1 MAFAAKK
8 VILLP
13 PELVRAFQQKEDHLK
28 TGVLT
33 KVKQQLDCEMEK
45 ILASDLPTT
54 EKLQLYNETLQKF
67 MNLNQQPALPQKL
80 QIDPPTESVKPVESA
95 TPRVHATERIPMA
108 ASSTPTDYADLNK
121 LIATFPIKLRNKA
134 KQLLN
139 SGVDWNEL
147 GEWLVDS
154 TPVVNSNIID
164 LVNYTIRV
172 SKPTSKPVG
181 LAEFTTY
188 LSDFDNAANPT
199 ESQYNLGR
207 WHSF

>member
-80 QIDPPTESVKPVESA
+80 QIDPPTESVKPCGICNPIDSHVCML
-95 TPRVHATERIPMA
+95 HERIPMA
-108 ASSTPTDYADLNK
+108 ASSTPTDYS
-121 LIATFPIKLRNKA
+121 
-134 KQLLN
+134 LL
-139 SGVDWNEL
+139 
-147 GEWLVDS
+147 
-154 TPVVNSNIID
+154 P
-164 LVNYTIRV
+164 
-172 SKPTSKPVG
+172 
-181 LAEFTTY
+181 
-188 LSDFDNAANPT
+188 
-199 ESQYNLGR
+199 
-207 WHSF
+207 